1 MDYYT
6 FSLSNGIKLIFKPV
20 SSVIAHAGL
29 FINTGSRD
37 EDNSE
42 HGLAHF
48 IEHVIFKGTQKRK
61 SHHIISRLEDVG
73 GELNA
78 YTTKEETCIH
88 ASFLKEYMDRTL
100 ELFAD
105 IAFNSSFP
113 EKEIEKEKDVIIDE
127 INSYKDNPSEQIF
140 DEFDE
145 LLFPKQML
153 GRNIL
158 GTPAKLKSFKRE
170 DLFKFVHEKYYTDEM
185 VICIVGD
192 LKWDKLQY
200 IAKRYFDQIPLK
212 TRKTERKTAKPGKQF
227 LIDTKKDNY
236 QSNCIIGSE
245 AYGFKDS
252 RRLTLHLMNNILGG
266 PGMNSRLNMS
276 LRERNGCTYN
286 IESSYAPFFD
296 TGIFSVYFGTDKEN
310 VEKCVKLVNREFELL
325 KTKKLSTIQLSK
337 AKKQMIGQLAIG
349 AEHNENLMLTMG
361 KSYLVFE
368 KVDTLEEINRQI
380 EVITASDLLDVANSV
395 LAANKMS
402 TLIYR

>member
-6 FSLSNGIKLIFKPV
+6 FTLSNGIKLIFKPV
-20 SSVIAHAGL
+20 NSVIAHAGL

-37 EDNSE
+37 EDENE

-73 GELNA
+73 GDLNA

-88 ASFLKEYMDRTL
+88 ASFMKEYIERAL
-100 ELFAD
+100 ELISD
-105 IAFNSSFP
+105 IAFNAIFP

-127 INSYKDNPSEQIF
+127 INSFKDNPSELIF

-145 LLFPKQML
+145 MLFPKQTL

-158 GTPAKLKSFKRE
+158 GTPKKLKHFKRE
-170 DLFKFVHEKYYTDEM
+170 HLLKFIHEKYFTNEM

-192 LKWDKLQY
+192 FKQDKLY
-200 IAKRYFDQIPLK
+200 RLICKYFESVLVNSRKSKRVIAKSG
-212 TRKTERKTAKPGKQF
+212 KPF
-227 LIDTKKDNY
+227 NNY
-236 QSNCIIGSE
+236 LQKSNFQSNCIIGTESF
-245 AYGFKDS
+245 GFNDP

-310 VEKCVKLVNREFELL
+310 IEKCIRLVNKEFELL
-325 KTKKLSTIQLSK
+325 KNKSLSAIQLSK

-361 KSYLVFE
+361 KSYMVFN

-380 EVITASDLLDVANSV
+380 EAITATELMDVANYL
-395 LAANKMS
+395 LAEEKLS
-402 TLIYR
+402 TLVYK